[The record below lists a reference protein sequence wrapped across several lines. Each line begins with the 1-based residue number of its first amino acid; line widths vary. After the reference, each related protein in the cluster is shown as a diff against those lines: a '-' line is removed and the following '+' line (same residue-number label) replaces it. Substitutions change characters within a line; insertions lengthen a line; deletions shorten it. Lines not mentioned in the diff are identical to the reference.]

1 MPMPIWLYLVTI
13 CVVVR
18 EIYCNACL
26 WFRGAH
32 LSVVSRGAILYY
44 LPVCGFAGLTCLW
57 FRGVLFS
64 LTCLWFRGVLFLLFA
79 CLWFRGAHL
88 SVVSRGANHTI
99 CLSVG
104 SRGLS
109 DCGFAGHFVLSFF
122 VIEFLP

>member
-1 MPMPIWLYLVTI
+1 MPIWLYLVTI

-26 WFRGAH
+26 WVRGAH
-32 LSVVSRGAILYY
+32 LPVVSRGAILTI

-57 FRGVLFS
+57 FHGVPF
-64 LTCLWFRGVLFLLFA
+64 FA
-79 CLWFRGAHL
+79 
-88 SVVSRGANHTI
+88 I

-104 SRGLS
+104 SRGLP
-109 DCGFAGHFVLSFF
+109 DCGFAGHFVLRFL